1 MARVSWKR
9 QALKRTR
16 DKHEKQMSSSES
28 RTDTGRSMGQK
39 EPEYNE
45 RNRLRRGKSYPK
57 VSVQLP
63 VYRRH
68 LKTLPKRRL
77 SILTLRIQDRAAT
90 TPESPH
96 IAIWGPYLWLENKRE
111 RGGSRGNVLKPNL
124 HSKHTAFTQILYM
137 WGLIHPKKTF
147 GALILSVLD
156 DNVFPT
162 SSLLLPRSRT
172 RKAGSSA
179 GHVRKSLSQ
188 DRGKGQN

>member
-9 QALKRTR
+9 RALKRTR

-77 SILTLRIQDRAAT
+77 SILTLRIQDRAETRWLRGSYWLWKMSCCCFYWSNKKRAAIQNMWLIFC
-90 TPESPH
+90 PVEKAKSPDFSE
-96 IAIWGPYLWLENKRE
+96 LD
-111 RGGSRGNVLKPNL
+111 
-124 HSKHTAFTQILYM
+124 
-137 WGLIHPKKTF
+137 F
-147 GALILSVLD
+147 GALIAAYCGAEK
-156 DNVFPT
+156 N
-162 SSLLLPRSRT
+162 
-172 RKAGSSA
+172 
-179 GHVRKSLSQ
+179 
-188 DRGKGQN
+188 